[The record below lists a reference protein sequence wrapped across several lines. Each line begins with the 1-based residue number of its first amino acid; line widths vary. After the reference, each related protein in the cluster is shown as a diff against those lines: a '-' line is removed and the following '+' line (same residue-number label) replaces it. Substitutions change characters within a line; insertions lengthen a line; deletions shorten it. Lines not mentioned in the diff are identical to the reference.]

1 MLDICDDIRTIFLK
15 NQLNKS
21 QIQSLIPVNK
31 NSSDTYQDV
40 DNTDYSENIE
50 NNEDQSESKKLGRT
64 IPLNDRAHSKKGGI
78 FLSPYVANKIML
90 PIFQYYIQLLIHLQ
104 PLS

>member
-1 MLDICDDIRTIFLK
+1 MFDICDDIRTIFLK

-31 NSSDTYQDV
+31 NSSNTYQDI

-50 NNEDQSESKKLGRT
+50 NIEDQSESKKLGRT
-64 IPLNDRAHSKKGGI
+64 ITLNDMSGRQIKQV
-78 FLSPYVANKIML
+78 FEKITKTKNN
-90 PIFQYYIQLLIHLQ
+90 
-104 PLS
+104 

>member
-31 NSSDTYQDV
+31 NSSDTYQDIV
-40 DNTDYSENIE
+40 NTDYSENIE

-64 IPLNDRAHSKKGGI
+64 IPLNDMSGRQIKQV
-78 FLSPYVANKIML
+78 FEKITKTKNN
-90 PIFQYYIQLLIHLQ
+90 
-104 PLS
+104 